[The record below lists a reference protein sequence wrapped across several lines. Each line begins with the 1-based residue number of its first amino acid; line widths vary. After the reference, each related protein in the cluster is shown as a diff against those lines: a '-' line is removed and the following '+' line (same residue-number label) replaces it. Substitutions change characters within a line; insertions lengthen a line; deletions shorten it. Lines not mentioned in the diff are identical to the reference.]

1 MVSTTCPIP
10 PPPSSSVFLF
20 PHASSFFFLFNF
32 VLLLPSSSFIL
43 PSSGTDPTPLLPPD
57 ATGGQWVIADYHR
70 QSQTS
75 SFIPRAVLAK
85 GGVAGNQLKDIHWLE
100 ETRVQ
105 QPQFLNDPRAVCE
118 CARNA
123 PVAPYYG
130 GDYGGGGG
138 VNGGNTTATMCVCRR
153 DQGQVTRRSTTS
165 GGSSSSMGKGLVCRY
180 CGAGTRALVSGDTTA
195 CTECGETNKEPF
207 RTL

>member
-1 MVSTTCPIP
+1 MKYSYQISFLIHGFNNLSYYSFSSTILRLPL
-10 PPPSSSVFLF
+10 SSS
-20 PHASSFFFLFNF
+20 SSFFL
-32 VLLLPSSSFIL
+32 V

-75 SFIPRAVLAK
+75 SFTPRAVLAK

-138 VNGGNTTATMCVCRR
+138 VNGGNATATMCVCRR
-153 DQGQVTRRSTTS
+153 DQGQVTGRSTS
-165 GGSSSSMGKGLVCRY
+165 LRSSSSMGKGLVCRY